1 MSNTSGIPNKINK
14 TQCGSRL
21 AGCNIIKMTGFSN
34 GVVINHRAT
43 RAQRMTDLIKV
54 QSRMRNVNWVREN
67 VKVNEYGQRSGGP
80 NGYGQSPRNN
90 F

>member
-80 NGYGQSPRNN
+80 NGYGQSPKNT